1 MKKTNLIA
9 ACAAAA
15 LLAGC
20 GALDVEQVKG
30 TKAATGGTAFTQAL
44 FTEYKSLTTFE
55 ADRMLNWTSAY
66 HYARKSLASARGEAV
81 AADTTAIYPELPA
94 AKAAELTDARGK
106 LVAALTPANLS
117 GKPQI
122 AARAQ
127 AAFDC
132 WMEQENEGWQ
142 TADIASCKGLFQTM
156 LAQLT
161 GPAAAPISSKEF
173 VVYFAW
179 DSARLDKAGLA
190 VIDQAAT
197 EAKKTGS
204 ARLTL
209 VGHADRSGAAEYNVR
224 LSLRRADAVRGELSK
239 RGIAQDR
246 MSVTALGET
255 EPAVPTKD
263 GVREP
268 KNRRVVIA
276 IR

>member
-55 ADRMLNWTSAY
+55 ADRMLNWASAY
-66 HYARKSLASARGEAV
+66 HYARKSLASARGEV
-81 AADTTAIYPELPA
+81 VQPDTTSIYSDLSP
-94 AKAAELTDARGK
+94 AKAAELTDARAK
-106 LVAALTPANLS
+106 LVAALTPSNLS
-117 GKPQI
+117 GKPVI

-127 AAFDC
+127 GAFDC

-161 GPAAAPISSKEF
+161 DRAQAPISSKEF

-190 VIDQAAT
+190 VIDQAAA
-197 EAKKTGS
+197 EAKKSGS
-204 ARLTL
+204 ARLSL
-209 VGHADRSGAAEYNVR
+209 IGHADRSGAAEYNVR
-224 LSLRRADAVRGELSK
+224 LSLRRADAVGVELAK
-239 RGIAQDR
+239 RGIPKDR
-246 MSVTALGET
+246 LAVTALGET
-255 EPAVPTKD
+255 DPAVPTKD

-268 KNRRVVIA
+268 KNRRVVIS